1 MVKDRERDEI
11 QHYVKVV
18 DLCKNLKLI
27 APVVNSYLNTES
39 ICKMRP
45 FIIGLLS
52 VGLLCCN
59 SENNTTPETSA
70 PSEEQVTPDFNVA
83 LTFIN
88 NYTIFCT
95 KRDRQRTDTEWIKQ
109 NPLLT
114 DSFKNRYKSLL
125 DSAQKKDPELGLDSD
140 PIFDAQD
147 FPEKGFS
154 ILKID
159 TLGRYVTVA
168 GNDWKE
174 FELVLKVGQQND
186 KWLVDGAGLI
196 NIPENKRAKR

>member
-1 MVKDRERDEI
+1 
-11 QHYVKVV
+11 
-18 DLCKNLKLI
+18 
-27 APVVNSYLNTES
+27 
-39 ICKMRP
+39 MRP
-45 FIIGLLS
+45 LIIAIFIIGLLA
-52 VGLLCCN
+52 CN
-59 SENNTTPETSA
+59 SQSKTSPEASA
-70 PSEEQVTPDFNVA
+70 PSKDQVTPDFNVA

-88 NYTIFCT
+88 DYTIFCT
-95 KRDRQRTDTEWIKQ
+95 KADRRPMDTEWIKQ

-114 DSFKNRYKSLL
+114 DSFKNRYRSLL

-159 TLGRYVTVA
+159 TLGKYVTVA

-174 FELVLKVGQQND
+174 FELVLKVDQQND

>member
-1 MVKDRERDEI
+1 
-11 QHYVKVV
+11 
-18 DLCKNLKLI
+18 
-27 APVVNSYLNTES
+27 
-39 ICKMRP
+39 MRP

-59 SENNTTPETSA
+59 SENNTTPQTSA
-70 PSEEQVTPDFNVA
+70 PSEEQATPDFNVA

-159 TLGRYVTVA
+159 TLARYVTVA

-174 FELVLKVGQQND
+174 FELVLKVDQQND